1 MSEEYDN
8 TNKGVLFTNSYKEN
22 SKQPDV
28 KGELDVE
35 GVAYKMAGWIR
46 TKKEST
52 EKFFSLSIEL
62 RDKPPP
68 AKSDQDPLMRY
79 LVLLPRW
86 GMNPPLKLK
95 SRLKGILRL
104 RKAILEGRMCRF
116 DYDCN

>member
-8 TNKGVLFTNSYKEN
+8 TNKGVLFINSYKEN

-68 AKSDQDPLMRY
+68 AKSDQDPIDEILGIVAEM
-79 LVLLPRW
+79 
-86 GMNPPLKLK
+86 GNEPPAETQKP
-95 SRLKGILRL
+95 S
-104 RKAILEGRMCRF
+104 EGHTEAPQGDIGGEDVPF
-116 DYDCN
+116 